1 MSSVDLDDSAV
12 HCVNLFIRA
21 LNSTII
27 KMINNK
33 IIELE
38 RLINYK
44 TNSFDDIKEACKRK
58 IWPSEI
64 FESITGKL

>member
-1 MSSVDLDDSAV
+1 
-12 HCVNLFIRA
+12 
-21 LNSTII
+21 
-27 KMINNK
+27 MINNK

-58 IWPSEI
+58 TWPSEI